1 MSGPGAILI
10 GPAALLAVALLA
22 ATPHPG
28 AAQAPDG
35 GAQPS
40 AFADRPQ
47 PGDVVRLRVWRE
59 PELSG
64 EFPIDETGEV
74 VLPRIGPLNVAD
86 DTPASLK
93 ARIVGE
99 LERYLTHSSI
109 DVDLLRRIQVLGAVR
124 NPGLYP
130 VDATMSVSD
139 VLAMAGGATS
149 EGEREKVELVRDGK
163 RIEGRLTLD
172 AKMASTAIRSGD
184 QLIVP
189 ERSWLARNTGIVAAG
204 MTASVSL
211 IIALFTR

>member
-1 MSGPGAILI
+1 MRGPTATHFGSAALLV
-10 GPAALLAVALLA
+10 AALLAG
-22 ATPHPG
+22 TPDPG

-35 GAQPS
+35 GAKAS
-40 AFADRPQ
+40 TFADRPQ

-86 DTPASLK
+86 ETPASLK

-99 LERYLTHSSI
+99 LERFLTHSSI

-130 VDATMSVSD
+130 VDATMSISD
-139 VLAMAGGATS
+139 VLALAGGATS
-149 EGEREKVELVRDGK
+149 EGEPEKVELVREGK
-163 RIEGRLTLD
+163 RIEGRLTMD
-172 AKMASTAIRSGD
+172 AQMASTAIRSGD

-189 ERSWLARNTGIVAAG
+189 QRSWLARNTGIVAAG